1 MLRRS
6 NRPRVPQLP
15 VRFKMISNPFSEAQ
29 KASVDVLFGLG
40 SKALDDG
47 QQLVELSMQTLKA
60 SLADLSESAQAV
72 LSVKSPQ
79 ELVSL
84 QSAGFQSASEKVAS
98 YGRHVQQIVTD
109 ASTSQRE
116 AIESKLASLQEVW
129 SGAFQ
134 GVFENAPSGAEQ
146 ALALMKSSLSAASQA
161 YENASQS
168 SKRVT
173 DAVDATIVS
182 ENTQSVARKAK
193 AS

>member
-1 MLRRS
+1 M
-6 NRPRVPQLP
+6 
-15 VRFKMISNPFSEAQ
+15 MISNPFSEAQ

-40 SKALDDG
+40 SKALDGG
-47 QQLVELSMQTLKA
+47 QQLVELNMQAFKA

-84 QSAGFQSASEKVAS
+84 QSAGFQSASEKAAS

-109 ASTSQRE
+109 ASASQRE
-116 AIESKLASLQEVW
+116 AIESKLAGLQQAYA
-129 SGAFQ
+129 GAFQ

-146 ALALMKSSLSAASQA
+146 ALALMKSSLSVAGQA
-161 YENASQS
+161 YENISES
-168 SKRVT
+168 SKRVV
-173 DAVDATIVS
+173 DAVDANIVNVT
-182 ENTQSVARKAK
+182 ETTEQATRAAKTK